1 MTWSKLPLQACHPRC
16 EDSYLGRADEAPQG
30 QSDLHSEV
38 RIDEKPLTLALTEGA
53 LVQPIFSN

>member
-30 QSDLHSEV
+30 QSDLPSEV
-38 RIDEKPLTLALTEGA
+38 PTAALRIDEKPLTLTLSSKHMK
-53 LVQPIFSN
+53 I